1 MAKKSKNSDLNK
13 IAKNVISNMRLDKNK
28 DYGVDP
34 ITIIIVIGVI
44 LSLIRV
50 IQECRKNRKLIKD
63 RTQLVKTMQLDIQDI
78 ILRDSFINRLRLKK
92 IIKQNISKEQ
102 YKAYGSQLQTS
113 IMETGVNLTE
123 DEIYTL
129 MEAANND

>member
-129 MEAANND
+129 MEASQNV

>member
-50 IQECRKNRKLIKD
+50 IQECRKNRQLIKD

-129 MEAANND
+129 MEASQNV